1 MGRVN
6 NVKSRCFRM
15 ELYEDTES
23 YDFDKLRT
31 YIADNYDFV
40 AIRHD
45 KDTYDSDGD
54 GHKAGDTKKVHWHYI
69 IRWEKAPRT
78 ASGVA
83 KELGIEERFVI
94 PVYGGDNTRTGLKAS
109 LLYLTHVDEL
119 DKYQYDFLRLSGR
132 GNLVVAKWG
141 NFITYGVFTPK
152 TFVYL
157 VMKNY
162 FH

>member
-1 MGRVN
+1 MGRLN
-6 NVKSRCFRM
+6 NVKSRCFRI

-23 YDFDKLRT
+23 YDFNVVRT
-31 YIADNYDFV
+31 HIESNYDY
-40 AIRHD
+40 IGIKHD
-45 KDTYDSDGD
+45 KDVFNEDGD
-54 GHKAGDTKKVHWHYI
+54 GHKAGDAKKTHWHYI

-83 KELGIEERFVI
+83 RELGIEERFVM

-119 DKYQYDFLRLSGR
+119 DKYQYDFLKLSGR
-132 GNLVVAKWG
+132 GNSVRAKWG
-141 NFITYGVFTPK
+141 NYITFGVFTPK
-152 TFVYL
+152 IFAYL
-157 VMKNY
+157 VTRNY

>member
-6 NVKSRCFRM
+6 NVKSRCFRI

-23 YDFDKLRT
+23 YVFKDVRAH
-31 YIADNYDFV
+31 IESNYDFV
-40 AIRHD
+40 AIKHD
-45 KDTYDSDGD
+45 KDVFESDGD
-54 GHKAGDTKKVHWHYI
+54 GHKAGDAKKCHWHYI

-83 KELGIEERFVI
+83 KELGIEERFI
-94 PVYGGDNTRTGLKAS
+94 MPVYGGDNTRTGLKAS

-132 GNLVVAKWG
+132 GNLIRAKWG
-141 NFITYGVFTPK
+141 NFITFGAFTPK
-152 TFVYL
+152 IYVYL

-162 FH
+162 FR

>member
-1 MGRVN
+1 MGKVN
-6 NVKSRCFRM
+6 NVKSRCFRI
-15 ELYEDTES
+15 ELYESTES
-23 YDFDKLRT
+23 YNFNDVRAH
-31 YIADNYDFV
+31 IESNYDFI

-45 KDTYDSDGD
+45 KDVFETDGD
-54 GHKAGDTKKVHWHYI
+54 GHKEGDLKKCHWHYI

-83 KELGIEERFVI
+83 KELGVDERFII

-119 DKYQYDFLRLSGR
+119 DKYQYDFLKLSGR
-132 GNLVVAKWG
+132 GNLIRARWE
-141 NFITYGVFTPK
+141 NFITFGVFTQK
-152 TFVYL
+152 TYVFL

-162 FH
+162 FR

>member
-1 MGRVN
+1 MGRLN
-6 NVKSRCFRM
+6 NVKSRCFRI

-23 YDFDKLRT
+23 YDFLDVRQ
-31 YIADNYDFV
+31 YIESHYDYI

-45 KDTYDSDGD
+45 KDTFDE
-54 GHKAGDTKKVHWHYI
+54 DTKEHKKGDKKKTHWHYV

-78 ASGVA
+78 ASGVS
-83 KELGIEERFVI
+83 KELGVEERFII

-119 DKYQYDFLRLSGR
+119 EKYQYDFLRLSGR
-132 GNLVVAKWG
+132 GNLIRAKWE
-141 NFITYGVFTPK
+141 NYITCGVFTPRN
-152 TFVYL
+152 FVFL

-162 FH
+162 FR